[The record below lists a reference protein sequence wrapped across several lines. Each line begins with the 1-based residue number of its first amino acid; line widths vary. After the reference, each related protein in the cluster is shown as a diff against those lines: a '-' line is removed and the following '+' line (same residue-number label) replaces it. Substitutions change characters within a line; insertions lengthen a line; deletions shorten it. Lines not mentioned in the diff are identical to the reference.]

1 MVGLGIAVGSGTVVA
16 RASFINAEIVAR
28 ISGVVVWIAL
38 LSMSAD
44 AWVSV
49 TSISGVE
56 RSLVLGIVSLMHDE
70 KIKKSK
76 GRKKYGARIYGMT
89 SFLLP

>member
-1 MVGLGIAVGSGTVVA
+1 MLVLGIAVGSGTVVA

-28 ISGVVVWIAL
+28 ISGVAVWIAL
-38 LSMSAD
+38 LSMSTD
-44 AWVSV
+44 GWVSV
-49 TSISGVE
+49 TSILGVG
-56 RSLVLGIVSLMHDE
+56 SSWVLGVVSLMHDE

-89 SFLLP
+89 GF

>member
-1 MVGLGIAVGSGTVVA
+1 MVGLGIAFGSGTVVA

-28 ISGVVVWIAL
+28 ISGVVGWIEL
-38 LSMSAD
+38 LSMSTD

-49 TSISGVE
+49 TSILGVG
-56 RSLVLGIVSLMHDE
+56 RSWVLGIVSLMHDE

-89 SFLLP
+89 GF